1 METYKNNNMKKL
13 IFAICFLAA
22 TNLQAQKID
31 TVRNA
36 TLVKPIVLNALKKD
50 TLYQFT
56 VDVFGVKLKDTTSGA
71 NSFVQFYDRKGKP
84 IYSENYPLTA
94 QVVKNWGTD
103 DTSVVEYL
111 LKLIG
116 LVKR

>member
-1 METYKNNNMKKL
+1 MKKL
-13 IFAICFLAA
+13 LLILFVFAAFSA
-22 TNLQAQKID
+22 QAQKVD

-56 VDVFGVKLKDTTSGA
+56 VDVFGVKLKDTTSEA
-71 NSFVQFYDRKGKP
+71 NTHVQFYDRKGKR
-84 IYSENYPLTA
+84 IYEENYPLSA
-94 QVVKNWGTD
+94 EVVKNWGTD

-116 LVKR
+116 LTKK